1 MKPEPNKADTP
12 SLPSHVYVV
21 ATAGF
26 RIAIESSNALP
37 LDDVITRA
45 IERFNAINAPE
56 LGMLMEITECSD
68 GSDPSNPLYVHA
80 ANELEKRG
88 LLD

>member
-45 IERFNAINAPE
+45 IERFVAMGLPE
-56 LGMLMEITECSD
+56 LGTIMEITECSN
-68 GSDPSNPLYVHA
+68 GADPSNPHYVHTES
-80 ANELEKRG
+80 ELRKRG

>member
-1 MKPEPNKADTP
+1 MKPEPNKNDTA

-26 RIAIESSNALP
+26 RIAIESNCSLP
-37 LDDVITRA
+37 LRIVITQA
-45 IERFNAINAPE
+45 IERFVALGAPP
-56 LGMLMEITECSD
+56 LGLLMEITECSD
-68 GSDPSNPLYVHA
+68 GSDPSNPHYIHTES
-80 ANELEKRG
+80 ELTMRG